1 MAGGVVDCSITG
13 VIAMNDLDSELYLY
27 FNINPRQFLDLQR
40 HGWNS
45 LLLSC
50 IIFFCSCIRIFK

>member
-27 FNINPRQFLDLQR
+27 FNINPRQFLDSQR

-50 IIFFCSCIRIFK
+50 IIFFVAV